1 MSEDGRDGFFSR
13 WSSRKADAREGKPLP
28 PEPPRAPAEA
38 IPSKALASA
47 PPGASGALP
56 ATGPRPPAPPAPT
69 LNDVAQLTPSS
80 DFSAFVRRDVASEVK
95 NAALKKLFAD
105 PHFNQMDG
113 LDVYIDDYSLPDPL
127 SPGMLEQM
135 TSVDF
140 LNTPPADAS
149 LPQRPPVGD
158 TAAPQDMDSVAQSH
172 PSSSPADPSDH
183 DDVDLR
189 LQPDLAARR
198 QGPGPEPV

>member
-1 MSEDGRDGFFSR
+1 MNEDPRDGFFSR
-13 WSSRKADAREGKPLP
+13 WSSRKADARQGKPLA
-28 PEPPRAPAEA
+28 PEP
-38 IPSKALASA
+38 ASA
-47 PPGASGALP
+47 PASPRTALP
-56 ATGPRPPAPPAPT
+56 ATTPAAPAPLAPSAPAPT
-69 LNDVAQLTPSS
+69 LGDVAALTPAS
-80 DFSAFVRRDVASEVK
+80 DFSAFVRREVSAEVK

-140 LNTPPADAS
+140 LNANSAPPPSSQTTPIGDSPA
-149 LPQRPPVGD
+149 PEG
-158 TAAPQDMDSVAQSH
+158 TDSVAQSE
-172 PSSSPADPSDH
+172 PSSTPAPCPDH

>member
-1 MSEDGRDGFFSR
+1 MSDGFFNR
-13 WSSRKADAREGKPLP
+13 WSSRKADARQGKPLA
-28 PEPPRAPAEA
+28 PEPAKPTPTPVATQPPTTSTPAAGAVSATPRAPA
-38 IPSKALASA
+38 
-47 PPGASGALP
+47 
-56 ATGPRPPAPPAPT
+56 PT
-69 LNDVAQLTPSS
+69 LGDVAQLTPAS
-80 DFSAFVRRDVASEVK
+80 DFSAFVRREVATEVK

-140 LNTPPADAS
+140 LNANSPPPAPS
-149 LPQRPPVGD
+149 QPVPVRD
-158 TAAPQDMDSVAQSH
+158 SPAPADPDSVAQSE
-172 PSSSPADPSDH
+172 PSSPPSPCPDH

-198 QGPGPEPV
+198 QGPGPESV

>member
-1 MSEDGRDGFFSR
+1 MSDSTPDGFFSR
-13 WSSRKADAREGKPLP
+13 WSSRKADARQGKPLA
-28 PEPPRAPAEA
+28 PEPAKPTPAPTAAQPPVTPAAAPAL
-38 IPSKALASA
+38 SAS
-47 PPGASGALP
+47 
-56 ATGPRPPAPPAPT
+56 PPAPAPSLT
-69 LNDVAQLTPSS
+69 DVAQLTPAC
-80 DFSAFVRRDVASEVK
+80 DFSAFVRRGVASEVK
-95 NAALKKLFAD
+95 NAALKKLFTD

-135 TSVDF
+135 SSVDF
-140 LNTPPADAS
+140 LNANSAPPEPPQALPIGDSPAPAS
-149 LPQRPPVGD
+149 
-158 TAAPQDMDSVAQSH
+158 TDSVAQSE
-172 PSSSPADPSDH
+172 PSSSSAPSPDH